1 MIQTRNRGAINL
13 GFFLVALGL
22 GWFIFSNV
30 NIEIT
35 PTVFAY
41 LLIIAGAAIIL
52 SGIASWRRPARA
64 RARQRHR
71 RSNSRRTRT
80 SPFPDQW
87 AQLHPDIQRWN
98 RFLGLQCADSQIL
111 QRSSHLRQPLP

>member
-1 MIQTRNRGAINL
+1 MIQTRNRGAINI

-52 SGIASWRRPARA
+52 SGIASWRRPAHPVKGIA
-64 RARQRHR
+64 GAIVGGLVLALFLTNG
-71 RSNSRRTRT
+71 RSFHS
-80 SPFPDQW
+80 
-87 AQLHPDIQRWN
+87 DIQRWN
-98 RFLGLQCADSQIL
+98 RFLGL
-111 QRSSHLRQPLP
+111 